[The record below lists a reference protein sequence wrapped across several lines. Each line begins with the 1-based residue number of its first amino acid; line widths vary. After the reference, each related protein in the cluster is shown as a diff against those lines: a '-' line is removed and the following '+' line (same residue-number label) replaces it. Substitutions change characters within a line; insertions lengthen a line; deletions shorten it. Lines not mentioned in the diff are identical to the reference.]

1 VRQQVASQASGIG
14 TIRHDPV
21 GSVLEIAANKQF
33 IPIWQ
38 SSFNSPAFADPCWNK
53 KKGEKMLFL
62 SVPFCSFVF
71 LCVISASAQPGK
83 ATHIV
88 SGPTLLAPDFCL
100 FQRS

>member
-1 VRQQVASQASGIG
+1 
-14 TIRHDPV
+14 
-21 GSVLEIAANKQF
+21 LEIAANKQF
-33 IPIWQ
+33 IQTRFGNPHLIPLPLQ
-38 SSFNSPAFADPCWNK
+38 TPAGTK